1 MIRVLNIIIIILLTI
16 FFYKVFSFYSSLNNK
31 DLISK
36 NRENIDNIIDSK
48 IQDIPFFK
56 NDTNN
61 VIEFNSGYNQM
72 MMKIIKDFGIYLKM
86 KKKAIIIGIK
96 GLQLN
101 RIEKKFYQKSDLG
114 ELYCSRGT
122 LEILFRQKN

>member
-31 DLISK
+31 ELISK

-61 VIEFNSGYNQM
+61 VIEFNSGYNQNDDENN
-72 MMKIIKDFGIYLKM
+72 KRFWNLF
-86 KKKAIIIGIK
+86 KK
-96 GLQLN
+96 
-101 RIEKKFYQKSDLG
+101 
-114 ELYCSRGT
+114 
-122 LEILFRQKN
+122 

>member
-61 VIEFNSGYNQM
+61 VIEFNSGYNQN
-72 MMKIIKDFGIYLKM
+72 D
-86 KKKAIIIGIK
+86 
-96 GLQLN
+96 
-101 RIEKKFYQKSDLG
+101 D
-114 ELYCSRGT
+114 
-122 LEILFRQKN
+122 

>member
-1 MIRVLNIIIIILLTI
+1 MIRVLNIIIIILLAI

-61 VIEFNSGYNQM
+61 VIEFNSGYNQNDDENN
-72 MMKIIKDFGIYLKM
+72 KRFWNLF
-86 KKKAIIIGIK
+86 KK
-96 GLQLN
+96 
-101 RIEKKFYQKSDLG
+101 
-114 ELYCSRGT
+114 
-122 LEILFRQKN
+122 

>member
-36 NRENIDNIIDSK
+36 NRENIDNLIDSK

-61 VIEFNSGYNQM
+61 VIEFNSGYNQNDD
-72 MMKIIKDFGIYLKM
+72 K
-86 KKKAIIIGIK
+86 
-96 GLQLN
+96 N
-101 RIEKKFYQKSDLG
+101 NKKFWN
-114 ELYCSRGT
+114 
-122 LEILFRQKN
+122 LFKK

>member
-61 VIEFNSGYNQM
+61 VIEFNSGYNQN
-72 MMKIIKDFGIYLKM
+72 DDGN
-86 KKKAIIIGIK
+86 KKRFWN
-96 GLQLN
+96 LF
-101 RIEKKFYQKSDLG
+101 KK
-114 ELYCSRGT
+114 
-122 LEILFRQKN
+122 

>member
-16 FFYKVFSFYSSLNNK
+16 FFYKVVSFYSSLNNK

-61 VIEFNSGYNQM
+61 VIEFNSGYNQNDDENN
-72 MMKIIKDFGIYLKM
+72 KRFWNLF
-86 KKKAIIIGIK
+86 KK
-96 GLQLN
+96 
-101 RIEKKFYQKSDLG
+101 
-114 ELYCSRGT
+114 
-122 LEILFRQKN
+122 

>member
-61 VIEFNSGYNQM
+61 VIEFNSGYNQN
-72 MMKIIKDFGIYLKM
+72 DDEN
-86 KKKAIIIGIK
+86 KKRFWN
-96 GLQLN
+96 LF
-101 RIEKKFYQKSDLG
+101 KK
-114 ELYCSRGT
+114 
-122 LEILFRQKN
+122 